1 LSEKK
6 YDRRIFRMAK
16 WIDMRTRVL
25 INFFIIGAAL
35 LIALAGCRG
44 AVKQITPES
53 QNMRT
58 DVFIEVK
65 EQQPPP
71 EGTVDLT
78 IKASIKTPPE
88 GYHLLKERTSPQGK
102 DGYAF
107 ELEIGGQEVVWK
119 VEGNQE
125 NTPRWDEKGERIPEG
140 GQGIRY
146 VLDKKIRLR
155 PGLHHVVFGL
165 PQEDYYTEVKVSLRK
180 DEAHTLEFQP
190 FYAMGRRGYRDF
202 YHGIKTYNVFL
213 DGIRIK

>member
-1 LSEKK
+1 
-6 YDRRIFRMAK
+6 M
-16 WIDMRTRVL
+16 L
-25 INFFIIGAAL
+25 INVFLGVLL
-35 LIALAGCRG
+35 LIGLAGCGG
-44 AVKQITPES
+44 AVKQISPES

-58 DVFIEVK
+58 DVFIEV
-65 EQQPPP
+65 EDQQPPP

-88 GYHLLKERTSPQGK
+88 GYHLFGERTPPKKK
-102 DGYAF
+102 DGYPF

-119 VEGNQE
+119 VEGKQE
-125 NTPRWDEKGERIPEG
+125 NTPRWDEKANRIPEG

-146 VLDKKIRLR
+146 TLDMKIRLR
-155 PGLHHVVFGL
+155 SGLHHVVFGL

-202 YHGIKTYNVFL
+202 YRGIKTYNVFL

>member
-1 LSEKK
+1 
-6 YDRRIFRMAK
+6 MARG
-16 WIDMRTRVL
+16 IDMRTRML
-25 INFFIIGAAL
+25 ISVFIGIAFLIG
-35 LIALAGCRG
+35 LAGCG
-44 AVKQITPES
+44 GTGKKLTPES

-65 EQQPPP
+65 DQQPPP
-71 EGTVDLT
+71 KGTADLT

-88 GYHLLKERTSPQGK
+88 GYYLLEGRTPPQKK
-102 DGYAF
+102 DGYPF
-107 ELEIGGQEVVWK
+107 ELEIDGQEIVWK
-119 VEGNQE
+119 VEG
-125 NTPRWDEKGERIPEG
+125 TPEITPPWDKKGERIPEG

-165 PQEDYYTEVKVSLRK
+165 PEEDYFTEVKISLRE
-180 DEAHTLEFQP
+180 DEPHTLEFQP
-190 FYAMGRRGYRDF
+190 FYAMGRRGYHDF